1 MKPWMIALL
10 QRLVAPTCSLLLLL
24 LVWAVAVQFSGVQ
37 TFLFPSPVQVGQ
49 AFWQQ
54 RQVLLL
60 ACGLTGGAA
69 LAGLALSILIGTL
82 VAVLFSQSN
91 WLRYGFY
98 PYAIFLQTVPI
109 VAIAP
114 LLVMWFGYGPRG
126 VIAVAFILSLFPI
139 IANATAGMISVPRGL
154 EELFRLGKASRW
166 QRLVK
171 LQLPHAL
178 PHLVTGVKTSSGLSV
193 IGAIVGEFFVG
204 YGGEG
209 FGLGYLIRS
218 WAESYRTDALFAAVF
233 LSALLGVLI
242 FAAVGLTAEKCFSRW
257 SLP

>member
-1 MKPWMIALL
+1 M
-10 QRLVAPTCSLLLLL
+10 SLLLVLL
-24 LVWAVAVQFSGVQ
+24 IWAFAVRVLAVQA
-37 TFLFPSPVQVGQ
+37 FLFPSPGQVSQ

-54 RQVLLL
+54 RHVLLS
-60 ACGLTGGAA
+60 ACSLTGGAA
-69 LAGLALSILIGTL
+69 LAGLILSILIGTL
-82 VAVLFSQSN
+82 VAVLFSQSD

-139 IANATAGMISVPRGL
+139 IANVTVGMISISRGL
-154 EELFRLGKASRW
+154 EELFLLGKANRW
-166 QRLVK
+166 QRLMK
-171 LQLPHAL
+171 LQLPHAI

-218 WAESYRTDALFAAVF
+218 WAESYRTDALFAAVL

-242 FAAVGLTAEKCFSRW
+242 FAIVGLIAEKCLSRW